1 MYISQN
7 LEEIFYSAKYIKDNI
22 YIVNIKDFIGKI
34 KKLNAEE

>member
-22 YIVNIKDFIGKI
+22 YIVNIKDFIGQI
-34 KKLNAEE
+34 KKLIAEE